1 MLKPETVRWLQWAL
15 QRGRFSRAGLAREL
29 CERDT
34 WRSPRGKLCAAS
46 ARKACRAWRSSWGW
60 LCRRSRCGCQAAASG
75 GCGGLFRS
83 SLPAACGNWER
94 CGWNEPTRPAAA
106 VRGSVASRASAGC
119 GAGPRLSGAVSAGES
134 ARACGRAQFR
144 SGASAPGAAGRASGL
159 GRPHARG
166 AHWGG
171 GQRPVPDPAR
181 GAGAPTGQSRAGSG
195 AAAAGAGRGAAARA
209 AAAGAV
215 GDLGSLPTSR
225 QWDAGTP
232 DPSTMRSMTTS

>member
-1 MLKPETVRWLQWAL
+1 MAAMGVAARRILARGIGPRVVRAGHVAQPARETVRGLGAQGLPRLAQQLGLAL
-15 QRGRFSRAGLAREL
+15 PPIQVRVPSCRQRGVR
-29 CERDT
+29 
-34 WRSPRGKLCAAS
+34 
-46 ARKACRAWRSSWGW
+46 
-60 LCRRSRCGCQAAASG
+60 
-75 GCGGLFRS
+75 GLFRS

-225 QWDAGTP
+225 KWDAGTP